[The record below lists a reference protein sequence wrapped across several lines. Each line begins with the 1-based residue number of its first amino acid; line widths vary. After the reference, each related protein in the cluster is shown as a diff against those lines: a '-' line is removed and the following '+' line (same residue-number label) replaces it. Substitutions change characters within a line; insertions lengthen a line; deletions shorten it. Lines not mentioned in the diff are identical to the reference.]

1 MLHFAQTAEAI
12 AATARKT
19 EKVAILAAY
28 LKLRSVEE
36 AAVAALFFSG
46 RVFPAYSETT
56 LQAGGSVLW
65 QALRDASGATDVA
78 LTAAYRRHGDLGF
91 AAHDVLIKPQLERAG
106 PAQSG
111 LTLLDVAEYFR
122 RIAEA
127 RRPAM
132 KASIVTEMLERA
144 AALEAKYLVKL
155 MAGELRIGLRES
167 LVEEAMARAFD
178 AEPKQVQRANMLLG
192 DISATL
198 QLAAARRLSDARM
211 RLFHPLGFMLA
222 SAAQT
227 AEEAFV
233 EFQHAI
239 VEDKY
244 DGIRAQAHCGR
255 DAAGKPGV
263 PAAPGSGAVGWK
275 ARVHLFSRTLDD
287 ITESFP
293 ELVPGLSAFTEDV
306 IFDGEIVAWEHE
318 LLSEDGGRPPR
329 PATRSAHERGRA
341 LPFSRLQQRL
351 GRKRVTAA
359 DMRDVPV
366 AYVCFDVLY
375 AGGELTIDRPLR
387 ERGEILDRVFAA
399 ARDTEP
405 LETSDP
411 QGRLV
416 FEPAVEVEMWRA
428 PSVHSHVL
436 RAPAVRADSAQQL
449 DELFELAQARGNE
462 GLMIKN
468 VESPYTPGRR
478 GKWWLKL
485 KRELATLDVV
495 VTAVEWGH
503 GKRAGVLSDYTFAVR
518 DGNLLRNL
526 GKAYSGL
533 TDAEIAQM
541 TEWFL
546 QHTVEDRGFVRVV
559 EPEIV
564 IEVAFN
570 AVMESDRHDSGYAV
584 RFPRILRLRRDKPSS
599 EIDTLAR
606 VREIYDR
613 QHLPKSA

>member
-12 AATARKT
+12 AATTKKS
-19 EKVAILAAY
+19 EKVALLAAY
-28 LKLRSVEE
+28 LKARSVDT

-46 RVFPAYSETT
+46 RIFAAWRETT
-56 LQAGGSVLW
+56 LQVGGSMLW
-65 QALRDASGATDVA
+65 QALVDVSGTNEVT
-78 LTAAYRRHGDLGF
+78 LTAAYRRHGDLG
-91 AAHDVLIKPQLERAG
+91 AAAYDILIKPQLAKAG
-106 PAQSG
+106 PAPDG
-111 LTLLDVAEYFR
+111 MPLLDAAEYFR

-144 AALEAKYLVKL
+144 SALEAKYLVKL

-167 LVEEAMARAFD
+167 LVEEAIARAFD
-178 AEPKQVQRANMLLG
+178 VEVKQVQRANMLLG

-198 QLAAARRLSDARM
+198 VLAADRRLGEARM
-211 RLFHPLGFMLA
+211 KLFHPLGFMLA
-222 SAAQT
+222 SPAET
-227 AEEAFV
+227 AEEAFA
-233 EFQHAI
+233 EFQHAV

-255 DAAGKPGV
+255 DAAGKP
-263 PAAPGSGAVGWK
+263 
-275 ARVHLFSRTLDD
+275 RVRIFSRTLDD

-293 ELVPGLSAFTEDV
+293 ELVPGLAAFTDDV
-306 IFDGEIVAWEHE
+306 ILDGEIVAWV
-318 LLSEDGGRPPR
+318 SDAPR
-329 PATRSAHERGRA
+329 LRGADRTRASGPTQARSAHESGRA

-375 AGGELTIDRPLR
+375 AGDELVIDKSLR
-387 ERGEILDRVFAA
+387 ERAEILDRVFAGA
-399 ARDTEP
+399 TEAEQI
-405 LETSDP
+405 ETSDP
-411 QGRLV
+411 QGQLV
-416 FEPAVEVEMWRA
+416 FEAAVDVETRQA
-428 PSVHSHVL
+428 TSRQNRHVLHSHVL
-436 RAPAVRADSAQQL
+436 RAPAIRADSAQQL
-449 DELFELAQARGNE
+449 EQLFESAQARGNE
-462 GLMIKN
+462 GLMIKD

-503 GKRAGVLSDYTFAVR
+503 GKRANVLSDYTFAVR
-518 DGNLLRNL
+518 DGERLRNV

-533 TDAEIAQM
+533 TDAEIARM

-546 QHTVEDRGFVRVV
+546 EHTVEDRGFARLV
-559 EPEIV
+559 EPETV

-570 AVMESDRHDSGYAV
+570 AVMESDRHDSGYAL
-584 RFPRILRLRRDKPSS
+584 RFPRILRLRPDKSPAD
-599 EIDTLAR
+599 IDTLAR
-606 VREIYDR
+606 VREIFER
-613 QHLPKSA
+613 QHMPRSA

>member
-12 AATARKT
+12 AATAKKT
-19 EKVAILAAY
+19 AKVSRLALYFKA
-28 LKLRSVEE
+28 RSIDE

-46 RVFPAYSETT
+46 RIFPARSETT
-56 LQAGGSVLW
+56 LQVGGSMLW
-65 QALRDASGATDVA
+65 QALRDASGATDIA
-78 LTAAYRRHGDLGF
+78 LTAAYRRHGDLG
-91 AAHDVLIKPQLERAG
+91 AAAYDVLIKPQLERAG
-106 PAQSG
+106 PSPEG
-111 LTLLDVAEYFR
+111 VSLLDAAEFFRRVAET
-122 RIAEA
+122 

-132 KASIVTEMLERA
+132 KASIVTELLERA
-144 AALEAKYLVKL
+144 SALEAKYLVKL

-167 LVEEAMARAFD
+167 LVEEAIARAFD
-178 AEPKQVQRANMLLG
+178 AEVKQVQRANMLLG
-192 DISATL
+192 DIAATL
-198 QLAAARRLSDARM
+198 RLAADHRLGDARM

-222 SAAQT
+222 SPAQT
-227 AEEAFV
+227 AEEAFG
-233 EFQHAI
+233 EFQHAV

-255 DAAGKPGV
+255 DAAGK
-263 PAAPGSGAVGWK
+263 
-275 ARVHLFSRTLDD
+275 ARVRIFSRTLDD

-293 ELVPGLSAFTEDV
+293 ELAPGLGAFSDDV
-306 IFDGEIVAWEHE
+306 ILDGEIVAWASNETDE
-318 LLSEDGGRPPR
+318 ETQQAASLRN
-329 PATRSAHERGRA
+329 AHERGRA

-375 AGGELTIDRPLR
+375 AGEELVIDRPLR
-387 ERGEILDRVFAA
+387 ERVEILDGVFVE
-399 ARDTEP
+399 ARQVEQI
-405 LETSDP
+405 ETSDP
-411 QGRLV
+411 QAQFV
-416 FEPAVEVEMWRA
+416 FEPAVPHLPTEDRCGPPEGKGGR
-428 PSVHSHVL
+428 PGRHSPIQSHVL

-449 DELFELAQARGNE
+449 EELFELAQARGNE

-503 GKRAGVLSDYTFAVR
+503 GKRANVLSDYTFAVR
-518 DGNLLRNL
+518 DGDRLRNV

-533 TDAEIAQM
+533 TDVEIARM

-546 QHTVEDRGFVRVV
+546 AHTVEDRGFTRTV

-570 AVMESDRHDSGYAV
+570 AVMESDRHDSGYAL
-584 RFPRILRLRRDKPSS
+584 RFPRILRLRPDKLVS
-599 EIDTLAR
+599 EIDTITR
-606 VREIYDR
+606 VREVFER
-613 QHLPKSA
+613 QHLPRSA

>member
-1 MLHFAQTAEAI
+1 MLHFSQTAESI
-12 AATARKT
+12 SATTKKT

-28 LKLRSVEE
+28 LKTLGVVE
-36 AAVAALFFSG
+36 AAAAALFFSG
-46 RVFPAYSETT
+46 RVFPAWSETT
-56 LQAGGSVLW
+56 LQVGGSMLW
-65 QALRDASGATDVA
+65 QALRDASGATDIA
-78 LTAAYRRHGDLGF
+78 LTAAYRRHGDLG
-91 AAHDVLIKPQLERAG
+91 AAAYDVLVKPQLECAG
-106 PAQSG
+106 PTPRD
-111 LTLLDVAEYFR
+111 LTVLDAADYFR

-132 KASIVTEMLERA
+132 KASIVTELLERA
-144 AALEAKYLVKL
+144 SAMEAKYLVKL

-167 LVEEAMARAFD
+167 LVEESIARAFD
-178 AEPKQVQRANMLLG
+178 AETKQVQRANMLLG
-192 DISATL
+192 DIAATL
-198 QLAAARRLSDARM
+198 RLAAERRLGEARM

-222 SAAQT
+222 SPAET
-227 AEEAFV
+227 AEEAFG

-244 DGIRAQAHCGR
+244 DGIRAQAHCGK
-255 DAAGKPGV
+255 DAAGKP
-263 PAAPGSGAVGWK
+263 
-275 ARVHLFSRTLDD
+275 RVRLFSRTLDE

-293 ELVPGLSAFTEDV
+293 ELIPGLGAFAEDV
-306 IFDGEIVAWEHE
+306 ILDGEIVAWSGSE
-318 LLSEDGGRPPR
+318 LDPETQRAASLHN
-329 PATRSAHERGRA
+329 AHERGRT

-351 GRKRVTAA
+351 GRKRVTNA

-375 AGGELTIDRPLR
+375 ADGELVIDRPLR
-387 ERGEILDRVFAA
+387 ERTAILDRAFAT
-399 ARDTEP
+399 AREVEQ

-411 QGRLV
+411 QGQLV
-416 FEPAVEVEMWRA
+416 FEPAVMGETQQA
-428 PSVHSHVL
+428 ASLHSHVL

-449 DELFELAQARGNE
+449 EEFFELAQARGNE

-503 GKRAGVLSDYTFAVR
+503 GKRNGVLSDYTFAVR
-518 DGNLLRNL
+518 DGDRLRNV

-541 TEWFL
+541 TEWF
-546 QHTVEDRGFVRVV
+546 QSHTIEDRGFVRTV
-559 EPEIV
+559 EPSIV

-570 AVMESDRHDSGYAV
+570 AVMESDRHDSGFAL
-584 RFPRILRLRRDKPSS
+584 RFPRILRLRPDKPVG
-599 EIDTLAR
+599 EIDTIAR
-606 VREIYDR
+606 VREIFEG
-613 QHLPKSA
+613 QHLRNSA